1 VWLDIQKKIFATEIN
16 QNDQNAVVLSGPL
29 SEPKPFSE
37 TVLWHMDA
45 YGSNL
50 ELSSAPMGHSI
61 LKEGLF
67 TDLSRGIGWSFVT
80 YHVKI
85 PYRMR
90 SHQAILAADS
100 NTTSSSNNIPV
111 SRHPFQRYG

>member
-29 SEPKPFSE
+29 SEPKSFSE

-50 ELSSAPMGHSI
+50 ELSSSPMGHSI

-67 TDLSRGIGWSFVT
+67 TGLEPRYWLVVCHLPCQNSLPNEI
-80 YHVKI
+80 
-85 PYRMR
+85 
-90 SHQAILAADS
+90 
-100 NTTSSSNNIPV
+100 TSSDI
-111 SRHPFQRYG
+111 GG